1 MEQLKKAI
9 EQADLILVGI
19 GEEFD
24 TGIGSLSRADDYAAV
39 FEEAS
44 RKEQAEWL
52 IPYFFSRYLRDNVD
66 EMKRRAYTNLKQLLE
81 DKNYFIVTTCMDGE
95 VWKSLLNKER
105 IVAPCGGYQK
115 LQCSSGCVNNLQDAT
130 ETVDLVW
137 NASLAKQG
145 FLEHVTKPVCPV
157 CKAAFQFNHIQEDYQ
172 EEGYLEQWNQYT
184 KWLQGTLNHNLCVLE
199 LGVGL
204 QYPTVIRWPFEKVA
218 FFNQK
223 AQFIRIHHKLYQLSA
238 ELSDRGIAIASNA
251 LKLLGE

>member
-24 TGIGSLSRADDYAAV
+24 AKIGSLSQADSYAAM
-39 FEEAS
+39 FAEAS
-44 RKEQAEWL
+44 RKEQAKWL
-52 IPYFFSRYLRDNVD
+52 IPYLFSHYLRDNVD
-66 EMKRRAYTNLKQLLE
+66 ELKRRAYTNLQQLLQ

-95 VWKSLLNKER
+95 IWKSQLNKER

-115 LQCSSGCVNNLQDAT
+115 LQCSRGCVNNLQDAAK
-130 ETVDLVW
+130 TVDLVW
-137 NASLAKQG
+137 NESLAKQG
-145 FLEHVTKPVCPV
+145 FLEQVVPPVCPV
-157 CKAAFQFNHIQEDYQ
+157 CNTAYQFNHIQEDYQ

-184 KWLQGTLNHNLCVLE
+184 KWLQGTLHHNLCVLE

-223 AQFIRIHHKLYQLSA
+223 AQFIRIHHKLYQLSE
-238 ELSDRGIAIASNA
+238 ELSDRGTSIESNA
-251 LKLLGE
+251 LKLLGQ